1 MNRRYPRYPDDTDYQ
16 TNSPSYYEDLA
27 RLQKLFEILS
37 KRIWEYDKEIAE
49 YFRRWEEN
57 LATINEDVIRMMIQ
71 WLEDGTLDD
80 ILNHELMNR
89 KPEIHIS
96 EEEPITNFPN
106 TYWYHD
112 VGLSGLQQNIFK
124 SNVIVSDDEPE
135 DDQYN
140 IWLDY

>member
-1 MNRRYPRYPDDTDYQ
+1 MNKRFPRYPDDADYQ
-16 TNSPSYYEDLA
+16 TNAPSYYEDLA

-57 LATINEDVIRMMIQ
+57 LETINEDVIRMMIQ
-71 WLEDGTLDD
+71 WLEDGILDD
-80 ILNHELMNR
+80 ILNNELMNR
-89 KPEIHIS
+89 KPEIYVS

-112 VGLSGLQQNIFK
+112 VGLSSLQENIFE
-124 SNVIVSDDEPE
+124 I
-135 DDQYN
+135 
-140 IWLDY
+140 I

>member
-1 MNRRYPRYPDDTDYQ
+1 MNRRYPRYPDDADYQ

-27 RLQKLFEILS
+27 RLQKLFKMLS
-37 KRIWEYDKEIAE
+37 ERIWEYDKEIAE

-57 LATINEDVIRMMIQ
+57 LETINKDVIRMMIQ
-71 WLEDGTLDD
+71 WLDDGTLDQ
-80 ILNHELMNR
+80 ILNEELLNM
-89 KPEIHIS
+89 KPEIYLS
-96 EEEPITNFPN
+96 EEEPMTNFPN

-135 DDQYN
+135 DEQYN

>member
-1 MNRRYPRYPDDTDYQ
+1 MNNRRNFKPWYDDRADYN
-16 TNSPSYYEDLA
+16 TNAKSYYDDLA
-27 RLQKLFEILS
+27 RKNKLIQLLAE
-37 KRIWEYDKEIAE
+37 RIWEYDKEIAE

-106 TYWYHD
+106 SYWYHD
-112 VGLSGLQQNIFK
+112 VGLSSLQENIFE
-124 SNVIVSDDEPE
+124 I
-135 DDQYN
+135 
-140 IWLDY
+140 I